1 MRYRGYMSTVGRA
14 AQPAVRKRPRD
25 RKAQI
30 VKASADAFSALG
42 YHAVSMEDIA
52 SRVGISAAALYRH
65 SPGKYELFRDA
76 VVALGQQLVDGTE
89 IADPDADPATQLV
102 DLVDALV
109 DTAIANRSSGGL
121 YRWEGRYLNNDD
133 QAVLNGQI
141 ELVNRRLQQ
150 PLMQLRPQ
158 LTSRERW
165 TLTSAALSVIGS
177 VTDHRAALPS
187 AEMRALLAG
196 LASAVLW
203 AELPV
208 PAESSDPP
216 RALKSGAGVGGKYE
230 ILLHESLL
238 LFHSKGFRETSMEDI
253 AAAAGMQPS
262 GIYRFFPGKADILAA
277 SYRRSADRVSGDIS
291 SVLAT
296 ESDPERALAK
306 LIDLYVDRSFRDPE
320 LAYVYYTERGNV
332 PEADRMV
339 LRNIQRATVDEWAR
353 LLSQARPEFSHAQAR
368 FAVHAAFG
376 LVVDLGRL
384 VHYEDTEHSRASV
397 RLMMELTL
405 LGRPSRGVS

>member
-1 MRYRGYMSTVGRA
+1 MRYRWYMSTVGRA
-14 AQPAVRKRPRD
+14 EQPAVRRRPRD

-30 VKASADAFSALG
+30 LKASAEAFSALG

-65 SPGKYELFRDA
+65 SPSKYELFRDA
-76 VVALGQQLVDGTE
+76 VLALGQQLVDDTE
-89 IADPDADPATQLV
+89 IIDPHADPAAKLD
-102 DLVDALV
+102 DLVLAVV
-109 DTAIANRSSGGL
+109 DTVVANRSSGGL
-121 YRWEGRYLNNDD
+121 YRWEGRYLNDDD
-133 QAVLNGQI
+133 QAIVNGQI

-150 PLMQLRPQ
+150 PLTQLRPQ

-165 TLTSAALSVIGS
+165 TLTSTALSVIGS
-177 VTDHRAALPS
+177 VTDHRAALPMV
-187 AEMRALLAG
+187 EMRTLLAG
-196 LASAVLW
+196 MASAVLR

-208 PAESSDPP
+208 PADSDEPAP
-216 RALKSGAGVGGKYE
+216 QLKSGAGVGGKYE
-230 ILLHESLL
+230 VLLHESLL

-253 AAAAGMQPS
+253 ASAAGMQPS

-277 SYRRSADRVSGDIS
+277 SYRRSADRVSGDLS
-291 SVLAT
+291 GVLAV
-296 ESDPERALAK
+296 ESDPERALAR
-306 LIDLYVDRSFRDPE
+306 LIGLYVDRSFRDPE

-332 PEADRMV
+332 PEADRTV

-353 LLSQARPEFSHAQAR
+353 LLCEVRAEFSHAQAR

-384 VHYEDTEHSRASV
+384 VHHEDTKYARACV
-397 RLMMELTL
+397 RLMMEHTL
-405 LGRPSRGVS
+405 LGRPSQTVS

>member
-1 MRYRGYMSTVGRA
+1 M
-14 AQPAVRKRPRD
+14 RKRPRD

-30 VKASADAFSALG
+30 VKASAEAFSALG

-65 SPGKYELFRDA
+65 SGGKYELFRDA
-76 VVALGQQLVDGTE
+76 VLALGQQLVDGTE
-89 IADPDADPATQLV
+89 IADPDADPAAQLEDLIRAVV
-102 DLVDALV
+102 DI
-109 DTAIANRSSGGL
+109 AIANRSSGGL
-121 YRWEGRYLNNDD
+121 YRWEGRYLNDAD
-133 QAVLNGQI
+133 QATLNGQI

-150 PLMQLRPQ
+150 PLMRLRPQ

-177 VTDHRAALPS
+177 VTDHRAALPM
-187 AEMRALLAG
+187 AEMRTLLAG

-203 AELPV
+203 AELPAPVASDEPV
-208 PAESSDPP
+208 PQ
-216 RALKSGAGVGGKYE
+216 LKSSAGVGGKYE
-230 ILLHESLL
+230 VLLHESLR

-253 AAAAGMQPS
+253 AVAAGMQPS

-277 SYRRSADRVSGDIS
+277 SYRRSADRVSGDVS
-291 SVLAT
+291 SVIAV
-296 ESDPERALAK
+296 ESDPERALAR
-306 LIDLYVDRSFRDPE
+306 LVDLYVDRSFKDPE

-332 PEADRMV
+332 PEVDRMV

-353 LLSQARPEFSHAQAR
+353 LLSEARPEFGHAQAC
-368 FAVHAAFG
+368 FAVLAAFG

-384 VHYEDTEHSRASV
+384 VHYEDTKYARASV
-397 RLMMELTL
+397 RLMMEHTL
-405 LGRPSRGVS
+405 LGRPSQTVS

>member
-1 MRYRGYMSTVGRA
+1 MSTVGRPV
-14 AQPAVRKRPRD
+14 PAGRRAPD
-25 RKAQI
+25 RRAQI
-30 VKASADAFSALG
+30 VKAAADAFSALG

-65 SPGKYELFRDA
+65 SPGKYELFREA

-89 IADPDADPATQLV
+89 IIDPDADPAIRLDELV
-102 DLVDALV
+102 GALV
-109 DTAIANRSSGGL
+109 DIVIANRSSGGL
-121 YRWEGRYLNNDD
+121 YRWEGRYLNDAD
-133 QAVLNGQI
+133 KVVLNGQI

-150 PLMQLRPQ
+150 PLKQLRPH
-158 LTSRERW
+158 LTSKERW
-165 TLTSAALSVIGS
+165 TLSSAAISVIGS
-177 VTDHRAALPS
+177 ITDHRAALPIG
-187 AEMRALLAG
+187 ELRTLMAG

-203 AELPV
+203 AELPA
-208 PAESSDPP
+208 PAGSGEPARP
-216 RALKSGAGVGGKYE
+216 LRSGAAVGGRYE

-238 LFHSKGFRETSMEDI
+238 LFHRKGFRETSVEDI

-262 GIYRFFPGKADILAA
+262 GIYRFFPSKGDILAA

-291 SVLAT
+291 SVLAVQP
-296 ESDPERALAK
+296 DPERALAE
-306 LIDLYVDRSFRDPE
+306 LVHRYVDRSFGDPE
-320 LAYVYYTERGNV
+320 LAYVYYTERTNV

-353 LLSQARPEFSHAQAR
+353 LLSEVRTEFSHAQAR

-384 VHYEDTEHSRASV
+384 VHHEDTPHARAGV
-397 RLMMELTL
+397 RLLMELTL
-405 LGRPSRGVS
+405 LGRPSRSLS

>member
-1 MRYRGYMSTVGRA
+1 MSSAGR
-14 AQPAVRKRPRD
+14 PAPAGRRPPD
-25 RKAQI
+25 RRAQI

-65 SPGKYELFRDA
+65 SPGKYELFREA
-76 VVALGQQLVDGTE
+76 VFALGQQLVDGTE
-89 IADPDADPATQLV
+89 IIDPEADPAIQL
-102 DLVDALV
+102 DGLVGALV
-109 DTAIANRSSGGL
+109 DIVITNRSSGGL
-121 YRWEGRYLNNDD
+121 YRWEGRYLNDDD

-150 PLMQLRPQ
+150 PLKQLRPH
-158 LTSRERW
+158 LTSKERW
-165 TLTSAALSVIGS
+165 TLSSAAISVIGS
-177 VTDHRAALPS
+177 ITDHRAALPIG
-187 AEMRALLAG
+187 EMRTLMAG

-203 AELPV
+203 AELPA
-208 PAESSDPP
+208 PAGSGGPARP
-216 RALKSGAGVGGKYE
+216 LRSGAAVGGKYE

-238 LFHSKGFRETSMEDI
+238 LFHRKGFRETSVEDI

-262 GIYRFFPGKADILAA
+262 GIYRFFPSKGDILAA

-291 SVLAT
+291 SVLAVQP
-296 ESDPERALAK
+296 DPERALAE
-306 LIDLYVDRSFRDPE
+306 LVHRYVDRSFGDPE
-320 LAYVYYTERGNV
+320 LAYVYYTERANV

-353 LLSQARPEFSHAQAR
+353 LLSEVRTEFSHAQAR

-384 VHYEDTEHSRASV
+384 VHHEDTPHARAGV
-397 RLMMELTL
+397 RLLMELTL
-405 LGRPSRGVS
+405 LGRGLS

>member
-1 MRYRGYMSTVGRA
+1 MSTVGR
-14 AQPAVRKRPRD
+14 PVPPTVRRRPRD

-76 VVALGQQLVDGTE
+76 VVGLGQQLVDGTE
-89 IADPDADPATQLV
+89 IAEPEADPAALLD

-121 YRWEGRYLNNDD
+121 YRWEGRYLNAPD
-133 QAVLNGQI
+133 QAILNGQI

-150 PLMQLRPQ
+150 PLTQLRPQ

-165 TLTSAALSVIGS
+165 TLSSAALSVIGS
-177 VTDHRAALPS
+177 VTDHRAGLPLS
-187 AEMRALLAG
+187 DMRTLLAG
-196 LASAVLW
+196 LAHAVLW
-203 AELPV
+203 AELPAQV
-208 PAESSDPP
+208 DDGEPKP
-216 RALKSGAGVGGKYE
+216 LLQSGSGVGGKYE

-238 LFHSKGFRETSMEDI
+238 LFHRKGFRETSMEDI
-253 AAAAGMQPS
+253 AAAVGMQPS

-291 SVLAT
+291 TVLAV
-296 ESDPERALAK
+296 EADPDRALAK

-353 LLSQARPEFSHAQAR
+353 LLSEARPEFSHAQAR

-384 VHYEDTEHSRASV
+384 VHYENTEHSRACV
-397 RLMMELTL
+397 RTMMALTL
-405 LGRPSRGVS
+405 LGREPVS

>member
-1 MRYRGYMSTVGRA
+1 MRYREYMSTVGRS

-25 RKAQI
+25 RRAQI

-65 SPGKYELFRDA
+65 SPGKYELFRDT
-76 VVALGQQLVDGTE
+76 VLGLGQQLVDGTE
-89 IADPDADPATQLV
+89 VAEPDAEPSVLLDA
-102 DLVDALV
+102 LVDALV
-109 DTAIANRSSGGL
+109 DTAINNRSSGGL
-121 YRWEGRYLNNDD
+121 YRWEGRYLNPAD
-133 QAVLNGQI
+133 QATLNSQI
-141 ELVNRRLQQ
+141 ELVNRRLQR

-177 VTDHRAALPS
+177 VTDHRAALPL
-187 AEMRALLAG
+187 ADTRRLLAG

-203 AELPV
+203 ADLPAADG
-208 PAESSDPP
+208 AEGPKP
-216 RALKSGAGVGGKYE
+216 LLQSGSGIGGKYE
-230 ILLHESLL
+230 VLLHESLL
-238 LFHSKGFRETSMEDI
+238 LFYRKGFRETSMEDI

-291 SVLAT
+291 TVLGV
-296 ESDPERALAK
+296 ESDPERALTE
-306 LIDLYVDRSFRDPE
+306 LINLYVARSFRDPE

-332 PEADRMV
+332 PEPDRVV

-353 LLSQARPEFSHAQAR
+353 LLAEARPEFTHAQAR

-384 VHYEDTEHSRASV
+384 VHYENTEHSRACV
-397 RLMMELTL
+397 RLMMALTL
-405 LGRPSRGVS
+405 LGRAPVS